1 MSHPP
6 RHLSYAIVV
15 LVAAAVHLQTLGF
28 PFVFDDRYLVV
39 LNTFLREAWSPI
51 DAFAHHFWYGTPSG
65 TAYYRPLVI
74 ASLAL
79 NGKLLGWG
87 PVGFHL
93 FNLLLHAANSAL
105 VLAVLLRVAV
115 PKRAAVFGALLF
127 AVHPATA
134 WPVASIVARVDLLPA
149 FFVLLAWL
157 GLASGSPVAT
167 GLAFL
172 GALLCK
178 ESAIAFIG
186 VPFLALR
193 APLLPAQ
200 QRPEAP
206 GPVTPAAAGGPRGRG
221 PRERAAGEGTD
232 AAADG
237 PGMRATLACALA
249 AVAAVVAAIA
259 LRLFAHVGLA
269 MARSR
274 IDGAVNPLAMMDG
287 WERRRAAL
295 RLAGRY
301 LGYLFVPWRFT
312 DGAAYGPGKSGPSWG
327 DPGVL
332 FGTVLL
338 ALLAG
343 LTVWLWLR
351 RDRLS
356 LFVGFMVAAF
366 LPASNLLTPIG
377 SLYAQNFLYMPL
389 LGLALAAADARR
401 RLAPRAGRVAGF
413 AAAGILALFA
423 AGTIAEARLW
433 QSGPALFTA
442 WTERF
447 PNYGFGWVG
456 LGTARLD
463 EGDAVGAEE
472 DLRRS
477 LTLDDRNAK
486 AHYNLAV
493 VILQTTP
500 PPELGGTEADAARLR
515 EGLEHSRR
523 AAEIDPL
530 MTEAHINA
538 ARLLMLLD
546 RPAEA
551 ETEAHLAL
559 EATKVSAPA
568 AETMARRA
576 LAESIFKQHRYAD
589 ALTLYAE
596 LLPATPADPN
606 LRAQYLDALFEA
618 GDPSS
623 ARREGE
629 KARADFPDLAWFILY
644 SARVEARDGHAD
656 QARDLLRAART
667 RDPKVD
673 EWIERYPELRE
684 SRE

>member
-1 MSHPP
+1 MPQAQ
-6 RHLSYAIVV
+6 RGFSYAIVV

-39 LNTFLREAWSPI
+39 LNAFLREAWSPI

-105 VLAVLLRVAV
+105 VLAVLLRIAV
-115 PKRAAVFGALLF
+115 PNRAAVFGALLF

-149 FFVLLAWL
+149 FFVLLAFL
-157 GLASGSPVAT
+157 GLASGSAVAT

-178 ESAIAFIG
+178 ESAIAFVG

-193 APLLPAQ
+193 APLLPA
-200 QRPEAP
+200 P
-206 GPVTPAAAGGPRGRG
+206 GPATPAAPGGSRGRAG
-221 PRERAAGEGTD
+221 PDATPAA
-232 AAADG
+232 
-237 PGMRATLACALA
+237 PGMRATLSCALAALA
-249 AVAAVVAAIA
+249 AVAAAIA
-259 LRLFAHVGLA
+259 LRIFAHVGLA

-312 DGAAYGPGKSGPSWG
+312 DGAAYGPGKTGPSWA

-332 FGTVLL
+332 FGTMLL
-338 ALLAG
+338 ALFAG
-343 LTVWLWLR
+343 LTLWLWVR

-356 LFVGFMVAAF
+356 LFVGFAVAAF

-389 LGLALAAADARR
+389 LGLALAAGEARG
-401 RLAPRAGRVAGF
+401 RLAPRADRIVGF
-413 AAAGILALFA
+413 AAAGVLVLFA

-433 QSGPALFTA
+433 RSGPALFTA
-442 WTERF
+442 WTGRF

-472 DLRRS
+472 NLRRS

-493 VILQTTP
+493 VLMMSTP

-551 ETEAHLAL
+551 EAEARLAL
-559 EATKVSAPA
+559 EKAGDPALSAPGA
-568 AETMARRA
+568 MARRA

-589 ALTLYAE
+589 ALTLYTE

-606 LRAQYLDALFEA
+606 VRAQYLDALFEA

-629 KARADFPDLAWFILY
+629 KARADFPDLAWFTLY
-644 SARVEARDGHAD
+644 LARVEARDGHAD
-656 QARDLLRAART
+656 QARELIRAART

-673 EWIERYPELRE
+673 EWIGRYPDLRDPTAGPGQRP
-684 SRE
+684 RE

>member
-1 MSHPP
+1 MSQPP
-6 RHLSYAIVV
+6 RGLSYAIVV

-39 LNTFLREAWSPI
+39 LNAFLREAWSPI

-105 VLAVLLRVAV
+105 VLAVLLRIAV

-157 GLASGSPVAT
+157 ALVSGSPVAT

-178 ESAIAFIG
+178 ESAIAFLG

-193 APLLPAQ
+193 APLLPA
-200 QRPEAP
+200 
-206 GPVTPAAAGGPRGRG
+206 TGPRAPAPSGS
-221 PRERAAGEGTD
+221 GT
-232 AAADG
+232 
-237 PGMRATLACALA
+237 RATASCALAALA
-249 AVAAVVAAIA
+249 AVAAAIA

-269 MARSR
+269 IARSR

-312 DGAAYGPGKSGPSWG
+312 DAAAYGPGKSGPSWG

-332 FGTVLL
+332 FGTILL
-338 ALLAG
+338 VLLAG

-389 LGLALAAADARR
+389 IGLALAAADARGR
-401 RLAPRAGRVAGF
+401 FASRTRVAGL
-413 AAAGILALFA
+413 AAAGVLLLFA
-423 AGTIAEARLW
+423 AGTLVEARLW
-433 QSGPALFTA
+433 RSGPALFTA

-447 PNYGFGWVG
+447 PNYGFSWAG
-456 LGTARLD
+456 LGTTRLD

-486 AHYNLAV
+486 AHYNLGV
-493 VILQTTP
+493 VIMMTTP

-530 MTEAHINA
+530 MTEARINA

-551 ETEAHLAL
+551 ETEARRAL
-559 EATKVSAPA
+559 EATKGSAPTA
-568 AETMARRA
+568 GTMARRA

-589 ALTLYAE
+589 ALALYTG
-596 LLPATPADPN
+596 LLPATPDDPN
-606 LRAQYLDALFEA
+606 LRAQYLDALFEV
-618 GDPSS
+618 GDPAS

-629 KARADFPDLAWFILY
+629 RARADFPDLAWFILY

-656 QARDLLRAART
+656 QARELLRTART

-673 EWIERYPELRE
+673 EWIGRYPELRGP
-684 SRE
+684 SR

>member
-1 MSHPP
+1 MSQAP
-6 RHLSYAIVV
+6 RGIAYAIVV
-15 LVAAAVHLQTLGF
+15 LVAAAVHLQTIGF

-39 LNTFLREAWSPI
+39 LNAFLREAWSPL

-93 FNLLLHAANSAL
+93 FNMLLHAVNSAL
-105 VLAVLLRVAV
+105 VLALLRRIAV
-115 PKRAAVFGALLF
+115 PQRAALFGALLF

-149 FFVLLAWL
+149 LFVLLAWL
-157 GLASGSPVAT
+157 GLAAGSPLGT

-178 ESAIAFIG
+178 ESAIAFVG

-193 APLLPAQ
+193 APLLPA
-200 QRPEAP
+200 
-206 GPVTPAAAGGPRGRG
+206 AGLRAGAGADGPRG
-221 PRERAAGEGTD
+221 D
-232 AAADG
+232 AAPDG
-237 PGMRATLACALA
+237 GPDLRATLACALA
-249 AVAAVVAAIA
+249 AVAAVLVAIG
-259 LRLFAHVGLA
+259 LRLFAHVSLM
-269 MARSR
+269 MARSH

-301 LGYLFVPWRFT
+301 LGYLFAPWRFT
-312 DGAAYGPGKSGPSWG
+312 DGAAYGPGRSGPGWG

-332 FGTVLL
+332 FGTILL

-343 LTVWLWLR
+343 LTLWLWLR

-356 LFVGFMVAAF
+356 LFLGFAVAAF
-366 LPASNLLTPIG
+366 LPASNLLAPIG

-389 LGLALAAADARR
+389 LGLALAAADAGG
-401 RLAPRAGRVAGF
+401 RLRPRARRVGGF
-413 AAAGILALFA
+413 AATGALVLLA

-433 QSGPALFTA
+433 RSGPVLFTA

-447 PNYGFGWVG
+447 PNYGFGWAG

-463 EGDAVGAEE
+463 AGDAVGAEE
-472 DLRRS
+472 ALRRS
-477 LTLDDRNAK
+477 LALDERNAK
-486 AHYNLAV
+486 AQYNLAV

-515 EGLEHSRR
+515 EGLEHARR

-530 MTEAHINA
+530 MTEARINA
-538 ARLLMLLD
+538 ARILMLLD

-551 ETEAHLAL
+551 ESE
-559 EATKVSAPA
+559 
-568 AETMARRA
+568 ARRA
-576 LAESIFKQHRYAD
+576 LETGADPMARRVLAESVFKQRRYAD
-589 ALTLYAE
+589 ALALYSE
-596 LLPATPADPN
+596 LAPADPGDPN

-618 GDPSS
+618 GDPLT
-623 ARREGE
+623 ARREAE
-629 KARADFPDLAWFILY
+629 RASTDFPDLAWFIIY
-644 SARVEARDGHAD
+644 FARVEARDGHAD
-656 QARDLLRAART
+656 KARELLRTARA
-667 RDPKVD
+667 RDPKAD
-673 EWIERYPELRE
+673 EWIGRYPDLRE
-684 SRE
+684 P

>member
-1 MSHPP
+1 MSQPQ
-6 RHLSYAIVV
+6 RHLSFAIVV

-39 LNTFLREAWSPI
+39 LNAFLREAWSPI

-105 VLAVLLRVAV
+105 VLAVLLRIAV

-193 APLLPAQ
+193 APLLPAPALPTRP
-200 QRPEAP
+200 QRSAES
-206 GPVTPAAAGGPRGRG
+206 AA
-221 PRERAAGEGTD
+221 
-232 AAADG
+232 

-249 AVAAVVAAIA
+249 ALGAVAAAIA

-389 LGLALAAADARR
+389 LGLALAAADARG
-401 RLAPRAGRVAGF
+401 RLAPRAGRIVGF
-413 AAAGILALFA
+413 AAAGVLVLFA

-433 QSGPALFTA
+433 RSGPALFTA

-463 EGDAVGAEE
+463 EGDAAGAEE
-472 DLRRS
+472 NLRRS
-477 LTLDDRNAK
+477 LALDDRNAK

-515 EGLEHSRR
+515 EGIEHSRR

-551 ETEAHLAL
+551 ETEARQAL
-559 EATKVSAPA
+559 ETTKGTAPA
-568 AETMARRA
+568 AEAMARRT
-576 LAESIFKQHRYAD
+576 LAESIFKQRRYAD
-589 ALTLYAE
+589 ALTLYTE

-629 KARADFPDLAWFILY
+629 RARADFPDLAWFTLY
-644 SARVEARDGHAD
+644 LARVEARDGHAD
-656 QARDLLRAART
+656 QARELVRAART

-673 EWIERYPELRE
+673 EWIGRYPDLRE

>member
-1 MSHPP
+1 MSGVFYAAMSHPP

-28 PFVFDDRYLVV
+28 PFIFDDRYLVV
-39 LNTFLREAWSPI
+39 LNAFLREAWSPI

-79 NGKLLGWG
+79 NGKLFGWG

-105 VLAVLLRVAV
+105 VLAVLLRIAV

-149 FFVLLAWL
+149 FFVLLAFL

-178 ESAIAFIG
+178 ESAIAFLGI
-186 VPFLALR
+186 PFLALR
-193 APLLPAQ
+193 APLVPGSAVSDDRPA
-200 QRPEAP
+200 RP
-206 GPVTPAAAGGPRGRG
+206 
-221 PRERAAGEGTD
+221 RAS
-232 AAADG
+232 
-237 PGMRATLACALA
+237 LACALA
-249 AVAAVVAAIA
+249 ALAAVLAAIA

-269 MARSR
+269 MSGR

-312 DGAAYGPGKSGPSWG
+312 DAAAYGPGKSGPSWG

-332 FGTVLL
+332 FGTILL

-343 LTVWLWLR
+343 LTFWLWLR

-356 LFVGFMVAAF
+356 LFLGFALAAF
-366 LPASNLLTPIG
+366 LPASNILVPIG
-377 SLYAQNFLYMPL
+377 SLYALNFLYMPL
-389 LGLALAAADARR
+389 LGVALAAAEARGR
-401 RLAPRAGRVAGF
+401 FAPRAPRVAGL
-413 AAAGILALFA
+413 AAAAVLVLLA
-423 AGTIAEARLW
+423 AGTLVEARLW
-433 QSGPALFTA
+433 RAEPVLFTA

-447 PNYGFGWVG
+447 PHYGFGWVG
-456 LGTARLD
+456 LGTARLG

-500 PPELGGTEADAARLR
+500 PPELGGSEADAARLR
-515 EGLEHSRR
+515 EGLEHARR
-523 AAEIDPL
+523 AEEIDPL
-530 MTEAHINA
+530 MIEATLNA

-551 ETEAHLAL
+551 ETEARRAL
-559 EATKVSAPA
+559 ETAKGAAPA
-568 AETMARRA
+568 AGAMARRT
-576 LAESIFKQHRYAD
+576 LAEAIFKQHRYAETL
-589 ALTLYAE
+589 ALYSE
-596 LLPATPADPN
+596 LVPANPADPN

-618 GDPSS
+618 GEVST

-629 KARADFPDLAWFILY
+629 RARTDFPDLAWFILY
-644 SARVEARDGHAD
+644 SARIEARDGHAD
-656 QARDLLRAART
+656 QARELLRTART

-673 EWIERYPELRE
+673 EWIGRYPDLRE

>member
-1 MSHPP
+1 MSSQAP
-6 RHLSYAIVV
+6 RGGLSYAIVV

-39 LNTFLREAWSPI
+39 LNAFLREAWSPI

-105 VLAVLLRVAV
+105 VLAVLLRIAV
-115 PKRAAVFGALLF
+115 PKRAAVFAALLF

-149 FFVLLAWL
+149 FFLLLAWL
-157 GLASGSPVAT
+157 GLASGSPLAT

-178 ESAIAFIG
+178 ESAIAFLG
-186 VPFLALR
+186 VPFLSLR
-193 APLLPAQ
+193 APLLPAH
-200 QRPEAP
+200 
-206 GPVTPAAAGGPRGRG
+206 GAAAPATGGPRTGST
-221 PRERAAGEGTD
+221 PA
-232 AAADG
+232 G

-249 AVAAVVAAIA
+249 AVAAVAAAIA
-259 LRLFAHVGLA
+259 LRLVAHVGLA
-269 MARSR
+269 MGAR

-312 DGAAYGPGKSGPSWG
+312 DGAAYGPGKSGPAWG

-332 FGTVLL
+332 FGTILL

-377 SLYAQNFLYMPL
+377 SLYAQNFLYLPL
-389 LGLALAAADARR
+389 LGLALAAGDARG
-401 RLAPRAGRVAGF
+401 RLTSRAGRVVGF
-413 AAAGILALFA
+413 AAAGVLVLCA

-433 QSGPALFTA
+433 RSGPALFTA

-463 EGDAVGAEE
+463 EGDAAGAEQ

-515 EGLEHSRR
+515 EGIEHSRR

-530 MTEAHINA
+530 MSEAHINA

-551 ETEAHLAL
+551 EAEARLAL
-559 EATKVSAPA
+559 EKTNDQAPA
-568 AETMARRA
+568 SPGGMARRA
-576 LAESIFKQHRYAD
+576 LAESIFKQHRYAE
-589 ALTLYAE
+589 ALTLYTE
-596 LLPATPADPN
+596 LLPATPVDPN

-618 GDPSS
+618 GDPAA

-629 KARADFPDLAWFILY
+629 RARSDFPDLAWFILY

-656 QARDLLRAART
+656 QARELLRAARA

-673 EWIERYPELRE
+673 EWIGRYPELRE
-684 SRE
+684 ARTGS

>member
-1 MSHPP
+1 MSQTP
-6 RHLSYAIVV
+6 RGISYAIVV

-39 LNTFLREAWSPI
+39 LNAFLREAWSPI

-105 VLAVLLRVAV
+105 VLALLARIGV
-115 PKRAAVFGALLF
+115 PQRAAAFGALLF

-157 GLASGSPVAT
+157 ALASGSPVAT
-167 GLAFL
+167 GLSFL

-178 ESAIAFIG
+178 ESAIAFLG

-193 APLLPAQ
+193 APLLRRDDAGSG
-200 QRPEAP
+200 AP
-206 GPVTPAAAGGPRGRG
+206 PDP
-221 PRERAAGEGTD
+221 
-232 AAADG
+232 
-237 PGMRATLACALA
+237 RATLLCALA
-249 AVAAVVAAIA
+249 ALAATAAAIG

-269 MARSR
+269 MRSR

-287 WERRRAAL
+287 WDRRRAAL

-327 DPGVL
+327 DAGVL
-332 FGTVLL
+332 FGTLLL

-343 LTVWLWLR
+343 LTLWLWLR
-351 RDRLS
+351 RDRMS
-356 LFVGFMVAAF
+356 LFLGFAVAAF
-366 LPASNLLTPIG
+366 LPASNILTPIG

-389 LGLALAAADARR
+389 VGLALAAADARA
-401 RLAPRAGRVAGF
+401 RLPPWTRRVAGF
-413 AAAGILALFA
+413 AAAGVLLLLA
-423 AGTIAEARLW
+423 AGTIVEARLW
-433 QSGPALFTA
+433 RSQPILFTA

-447 PNYGFGWVG
+447 PNYGFGWAG

-463 EGDAVGAEE
+463 EGDAIGAEE
-472 DLRRS
+472 ALRRS
-477 LTLDDRNAK
+477 LQLDDRNAK

-515 EGLEHSRR
+515 EGLEHARR
-523 AAEIDPL
+523 AAEIDPR
-530 MTEAHINA
+530 MTEAFINA

-551 ETEAHLAL
+551 ETEARRALA
-559 EATKVSAPA
+559 TGNDP
-568 AETMARRA
+568 MARRA

-589 ALTLYAE
+589 ALALYSELAPAE
-596 LLPATPADPN
+596 PADPN

-618 GDPSS
+618 GDPAS

-629 KARADFPDLAWFILY
+629 RARGDFPDLAWFILY

-656 QARDLLRAART
+656 QARELLRTART

-673 EWIERYPELRE
+673 EWIGRYPELRDPAPGP
-684 SRE
+684 R